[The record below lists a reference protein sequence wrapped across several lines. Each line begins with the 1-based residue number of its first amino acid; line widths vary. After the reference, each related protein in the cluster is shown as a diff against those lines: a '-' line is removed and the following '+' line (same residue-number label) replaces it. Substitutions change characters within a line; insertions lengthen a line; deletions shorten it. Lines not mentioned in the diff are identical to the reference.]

1 MPFAV
6 SFMSANFVARQSGW
20 QITDWGDG
28 DRATNAWY
36 APLPT
41 FRARFDE
48 LLEAVDTFGTDALD
62 VWTSH
67 LNPQWATDEHVAIAS
82 ERLRAHGKP
91 VVSLAGWYGGDLA
104 EFERTCQIAAALGK
118 PVLGGGTSAWD
129 RDRDGVLAL
138 LERYDLRLAFENHP
152 AERTPE
158 DIRRR
163 IGDAPVDRTDRK
175 SVV

>member
-67 LNPQWATDEHVAIAS
+67 LNPQWATDEHVAIA
-82 ERLRAHGKP
+82 
-91 VVSLAGWYGGDLA
+91 
-104 EFERTCQIAAALGK
+104 
-118 PVLGGGTSAWD
+118 
-129 RDRDGVLAL
+129 
-138 LERYDLRLAFENHP
+138 
-152 AERTPE
+152 
-158 DIRRR
+158 
-163 IGDAPVDRTDRK
+163 
-175 SVV
+175 